1 LTQTTEW
8 HESADA
14 DLESEIEGLEAA
26 HITERDALVQEHQ
39 IAQAHA
45 AEHTEE
51 AQAIHMQ
58 QIEDT
63 EKLRVELS
71 QLQGKYAQSE
81 QLRRQI
87 EQEATALTV
96 DAQSKQLEVDSLRTH
111 WGPAAHIDIGARQVD
126 GKPQ

>member
-1 LTQTTEW
+1 
-8 HESADA
+8 
-14 DLESEIEGLEAA
+14 
-26 HITERDALVQEHQ
+26 VQEHQ

-71 QLQGKYAQSE
+71 QLQGKYAQSG

-96 DAQSKQLEVDSLRTH
+96 DAQSKQIEVDSLRLT
-111 WGPAAHIDIGARQVD
+111 ADRRRT
-126 GKPQ
+126 